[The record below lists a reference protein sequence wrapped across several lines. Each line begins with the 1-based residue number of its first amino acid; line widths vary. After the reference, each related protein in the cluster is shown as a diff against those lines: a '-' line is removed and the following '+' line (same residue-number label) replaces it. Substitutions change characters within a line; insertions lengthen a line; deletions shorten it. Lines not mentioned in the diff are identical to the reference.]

1 MAEILIWN
9 PILQKK
15 NLNDNQITE
24 NVQLKLRV
32 YLFWEKIVIR

>member
-15 NLNDNQITE
+15 NLTDNQITE